1 LTVRTFQCWQ
11 CGGGVPLDA
20 LTASV
25 HCPFCR
31 ATLRLAPDEAR
42 ELASYR
48 TQVRDRLTRAQQELG
63 HAAGWDRWYGGDE
76 ARKRNRPWIAVALWL
91 GLVVSMGSV
100 GFAVQYFQLSNEV
113 VAKVMPIALY
123 GVMFV
128 VLGGYFVWYYTG
140 RRRPTLQSRVA
151 PMQTTCPSCG
161 APNAL
166 YPGEVLERCR
176 YCSAQLVAGTQV
188 REQGLAEADRALF
201 RAELER
207 NRAERRGMAALS
219 SMSAGAAT
227 PYIVLGSF
235 LPMTG
240 FGAVYAV
247 YAYLIEE
254 DPGTPLAA
262 VGAMGLL
269 AMINVG
275 LIAMVYA
282 FRSFREQRW
291 QTLRAGVLGQLGGA
305 PLADLD
311 AMNLWL
317 DRHWAGA
324 VPLAQLFRGPCF
336 LGAAF
341 EVEGYPVLLVCNP
354 VGASEHYPGFVS
366 VRVGAWLPESQLG
379 SARASLSGARS
390 ALEAQGFGVEID
402 RAGLTALCDAKRA
415 RRLAKA
421 DPSALSGVIVTL
433 ARVARDVGGRPVR
446 ES

>member
-1 LTVRTFQCWQ
+1 VAVRSFQCWQ

-25 HCPFCR
+25 HCPYCR

-48 TQVRDRLTRAQQELG
+48 TQVRDRLARAQQELG
-63 HAAGWDRWYGGDE
+63 HAASWDHWYGSDE
-76 ARKRNRPWIAVALWL
+76 ARKRNRPWIAVVLWL
-91 GLVVSMGSV
+91 VLVLSMGSV

-113 VAKVMPIALY
+113 VAKVMPIGIY

-140 RRRPTLQSRVA
+140 RKRQSPTARVA
-151 PMQTTCPSCG
+151 PMQATCPACG

-176 YCSAQLVAGTQV
+176 YCNAQLVAGTQL
-188 REQGLAEADRALF
+188 REHGLAEAERALF

-207 NRAERRGMAALS
+207 HRAERRGMAALS
-219 SMSAGAAT
+219 RMSAGTAT

-240 FGAVYAV
+240 FGALYAV
-247 YAYLIEE
+247 YAFLIEE

-262 VGAMGLL
+262 VAAMGFL
-269 AMINVG
+269 ATINVG

-282 FRSFREQRW
+282 FRSWREQRW
-291 QTLRAGVLGQLGGA
+291 QALRDGVLRHLGGQ
-305 PLADLD
+305 PLGNLD
-311 AMNLWL
+311 AVNHWL
-317 DRHWAGA
+317 DHHWAGG
-324 VPLAQLFRGPCF
+324 VPLTQQFRGPCF
-336 LGAAF
+336 LGATF
-341 EVEGYPVLLVCNP
+341 DVESYPALLVCNP

-366 VRVGAWLPESQLG
+366 VRVGAWLPEDRLG
-379 SARASLSGARS
+379 SARVSLSATRS
-390 ALEAQGFGVEID
+390 ALEAQGFAVEIQ
-402 RAGLTALCDAKRA
+402 RAGLTAICTGKHA
-415 RRLAKA
+415 RRLGKA
-421 DPSALSGVIVTL
+421 DPRSLAEIVVVL
-433 ARVARDVGGRPVR
+433 ARAARDLAARPVR